1 MESPMSEAV
10 RDIER
15 LSPQRRALYELL
27 LKKKHSESLSRTRI
41 TPRAPGSSS
50 SSLSFAQQRL
60 WLVDQL
66 EPGNAMYNSPA
77 ALRLTGCLKVAAL
90 ERTLS
95 EIVRRHEALRTTFS
109 VIDDQPVQ
117 VIAPPSALTL
127 PVVDV
132 SELPKEEREAKA
144 RGLAAEEAA
153 RPFSLS
159 EGPLLRASLVRLG
172 AEEHIALFT
181 LHHIISDAWSTT
193 IFVRE
198 MGALYEAFLNDQPS
212 PLAELPIQYADFAA
226 WQHEWLREETLA
238 AEVEYWRNQLAG
250 APPTLELPTD
260 RP

>member
-10 RDIER
+10 REIEK

-27 LKKKHSESLSRTRI
+27 LKKKHSESLSLNRI
-41 TPRAPGSSS
+41 QPRAPLSNS

-66 EPGNAMYNSPA
+66 EPGNAMYNIPI
-77 ALRLTGCLKVAAL
+77 ALRLTGGLNVAAL
-90 ERTLS
+90 EKTLS
-95 EIVRRHEALRTTFS
+95 EIIRRHEVLRTTFS
-109 VIDDQPVQ
+109 VIDDRPAQ

-132 SELPKEEREAKA
+132 SELPKEEQETKA
-144 RGLAAEEAA
+144 RRLAAEEAQ

-198 MGALYEAFLNDQPS
+198 VGTLYEAFLHGRPS
-212 PLAELPIQYADFAA
+212 PLAELPIQYADFA
-226 WQHEWLREETLA
+226 
-238 AEVEYWRNQLAG
+238 V
-250 APPTLELPTD
+250 
-260 RP
+260 